1 MRQSWR
7 KFRQTQCMHQGDSAC
22 RRVQE
27 DWTWTG
33 SSCNSSA
40 AICLAMRAG
49 VPAYLAGCVV
59 SSCAVLPKEVKC
71 ASCACLLKKMHALQ
85 RAERG
90 RCGSA
95 WPCHMLSFP
104 KSRKTHVTKNN
115 TKHCCTKLLVI
126 LVRQIFGRVSD
137 GAVSGMA
144 FLDDDSELAEDATRG

>member
-1 MRQSWR
+1 MCSACMSCCDGAAESCDAEEDVRKSWR

-27 DWTWTG
+27 DWTWIG

-40 AICLAMRAG
+40 AICLAMLAS
-49 VPAYLAGCVV
+49 VPAYLTGCVV
-59 SSCAVLPKEVKC
+59 PSCAVLPKEVNC
-71 ASCACLLKKMHALQ
+71 ASCACVLKKMHALQ

-104 KSRKTHVTKNN
+104 KFRKTHVTKNN
-115 TKHCCTKLLVI
+115 RKPLNPRPCP
-126 LVRQIFGRVSD
+126 SP
-137 GAVSGMA
+137 
-144 FLDDDSELAEDATRG
+144 

>member
-1 MRQSWR
+1 MSD
-7 KFRQTQCMHQGDSAC
+7 F
-22 RRVQE
+22 RRVSE
-27 DWTWTG
+27 ALRFALVVNA
-33 SSCNSSA
+33 SFKEA
-40 AICLAMRAG
+40 AEPVKELG
-49 VPAYLAGCVV
+49 P
-59 SSCAVLPKEVKC
+59 VLLTL
-71 ASCACLLKKMHALQ
+71 SFLSDSLTQKMHALQ
-85 RAERG
+85 RAERS

-95 WPCHMLSFP
+95 RQCHMLSFP